1 MPHIN
6 LLKLLFM
13 KRQGIYKPTVED
25 AIEIG
30 GIEILHP
37 GGFKLTKRTAELC
50 DLKEGMKVLDVS
62 SGRGT
67 QSVYY
72 AKTFGVQVTG
82 LDISQEMIDTATKRA
97 KEEGLSEQVKF
108 VLGDSQNLP
117 FSDNSFDIVIN
128 ECAVGIPD
136 NSQKVL
142 DEMLRVVKQNG
153 AVAIHESTWRKKLS
167 AIEKQEIS
175 ERYGTTPLEFR
186 EWMEMLQKAGTT
198 DIISEFDEWSKPE
211 MFWKIRKNRD
221 VKHWFFTM
229 TIKEKLITMKRVF
242 SKYGLKGIFTI
253 MKNERIFYK
262 TILAG
267 NLGYALFKGVKKT
280 GM

>member
-1 MPHIN
+1 
-6 LLKLLFM
+6 M

-37 GGFKLTKRTAELC
+37 GGFELTKRTAELC
-50 DLKEGMKVLDVS
+50 ELKKGMKVLDVS

-67 QSVYY
+67 QSIYY
-72 AKTFGVQVTG
+72 AKTFGVEVTG

-97 KEEGLSEQVKF
+97 KEAGLSEQVKF

-117 FSDNSFDIVIN
+117 FFDNSFDVVIN

-153 AVAIHESTWRKKLS
+153 AVAIHESTWRKNLR
-167 AIEKQEIS
+167 IDEKQEIS
-175 ERYGTTPLEFR
+175 ERYGTTPLEFL
-186 EWMEMLQKAGTT
+186 EWVEMLQKAGTS

-229 TIKEKLITMKRVF
+229 TIMEKLITMKRIF
-242 SKYGLKGIFTI
+242 SKYGLRGVFTI

-262 TILAG
+262 TILEG
-267 NLGYALFKGVKKT
+267 NLGYALFKGIKKPSR
-280 GM
+280 